1 MKEGYTLKAMTGQV
15 EIKVTAPTLRDPA
28 ILDAA
33 IDRAADVIY
42 DGYPEGGPCVS
53 GDLRS
58 GELSL
63 LLSVDIDKPEEWM
76 PQLAVL
82 VQAVGGSVGEVNIT
96 PFVEAV
102 PA

>member
-1 MKEGYTLKAMTGQV
+1 MKPMTGQV
-15 EIKVTAPTLRDPA
+15 EIKVTAATLRDSA
-28 ILDAA
+28 TLDAA
-33 IDRAADVIY
+33 VDRAADVIY
-42 DGYPEGGPCVS
+42 QGYPEGGPCVS
-53 GDLRS
+53 GDLGS

-76 PQLAVL
+76 SQLAAL
-82 VQAVGGSVGEVNIT
+82 VQAVEGSVGEVSVT